1 MQFWKNFNNGK
12 MERLEDSELKKHPEK
27 LDYLLS
33 NSYTRVTSETNDKA
47 YSEVKNQQPK
57 KKKKSKK

>member
-1 MQFWKNFNNGK
+1 

-47 YSEVKNQQPK
+47 YSEVKKQQPK